1 MRPQD
6 WHFLKIMVVMIVGIA
21 LWHTV
26 ESNYAATALNS
37 IPF

>member
-6 WHFLKIMVVMIVGIA
+6 IGFIKIMVAMILGIA
-21 LWHTV
+21 LWHTI
-26 ESNYAATALNS
+26 ETNYADTALNS

>member
-6 WHFLKIMVVMIVGIA
+6 IGFIKIMVAMILGIA

-26 ESNYAATALNS
+26 ETNYADTALNS